1 MLSDQ
6 VPYFI
11 LDLLQQTPVVYV
23 KGLGRFEAIFHPAVM
38 DLPGSRI
45 KPPYIQPEF
54 NEQDLEE
61 DSLLVTYI
69 HYAVGL
75 NKDDIEKAIAAFVEQ
90 VKDHVERNDHYVV
103 DQFGSFS
110 KSSAGG
116 LRFTPDW
123 DAFNLSFNGLEVID
137 LHPVVDTP
145 VIKPFVAEPY
155 VPTTPVVT
163 PEVIAPVKE
172 EPVVVEHPKPEIIT
186 VESIRDTSIDETT
199 SRLWWTI
206 LASALVLITVLCA
219 YLAWDIL
226 SNRKKLAD
234 LVIVRPDT
242 SSINAVTPTPT
253 LTDTAPAEQKPV
265 TNQDTEKAIT
275 PVEETPKQET
285 PKKETP
291 KQEIPPKQTSQQPD
305 DSFCYVVVGAFKDA
319 SNISRMEERIMSMGY
334 EVEKIQGGALTRVA
348 IKTSCDKQVLQQ
360 TLNDVR
366 AKLNPEAWIY

>member
-54 NEQDLEE
+54 NEQNLEE

-69 HYAVGL
+69 HYAIGAD
-75 NKDDIEKAIAAFVEQ
+75 KEDIDKAIAGFVDK

-110 KSSAGG
+110 KSTAGG

-123 DAFNLSFNGLEVID
+123 DAFNLSFSGLEVID
-137 LHPVVDTP
+137 LHPVVETP
-145 VIKPFVAEPY
+145 VVKPFVSEPY
-155 VPTTPVVT
+155 VPPAPIVT
-163 PEVIAPVKE
+163 PEVIVPFKE
-172 EPVVVEHPKPEIIT
+172 EIAPEPVKPEIIEPKHE
-186 VESIRDTSIDETT
+186 VGIDETT
-199 SRLWWTI
+199 SRLWWMI
-206 LASALVLITVLCA
+206 LGSALVLITVLCA

-226 SNRKKLAD
+226 SNRKKLNE
-234 LVIVRPDT
+234 LVTVRPDT
-242 SSINAVTPTPT
+242 TAVETITSSPPI
-253 LTDTAPAEQKPV
+253 TDTTPIEQEP
-265 TNQDTEKAIT
+265 TTPQDTEKENI
-275 PVEETPKQET
+275 PVQE
-285 PKKETP
+285 
-291 KQEIPPKQTSQQPD
+291 PPKNQTPQEPD
-305 DSFCYVVVGAFKDA
+305 NSFCYVVVGAFKDA
-319 SNISRMEERIMSMGY
+319 SNISKMEERVINMGY
-334 EVEKIQGGALTRVA
+334 EAEKIQGGSLTRVA
-348 IKTSCDKQVLQQ
+348 IRTSCDKQVLQQ
-360 TLNDVR
+360 TLNDAR